1 MQQDVALQHLPD
13 RARKR
18 ESPCRAQ
25 TGVGAPLIAGR
36 ATVLQRDLLFRRALA
51 GGDALAAIV
60 AVTVAADV
68 GGGGL
73 LLSGGAI
80 VAVLAVLVNK
90 LSGLYD
96 RDELLLNKTTL
107 DEAPALF
114 QVATLVTLLTWLL
127 EVEVTREP
135 FGRPQVLI
143 LLVAMFVGSMAA
155 RAAARMLAHRLVEPE
170 RCLVVGAPR
179 AARALTERLGELN
192 ADLVGELDLDL
203 SGDRELALQLLREA
217 VIDRDVH
224 RVILAPESAD
234 SQDMLDSIRMV
245 KSVGVKVSVLP
256 RLLEVI
262 GSSVV
267 FDDLGGLTVLGVR
280 RFGLSRSSAAVKR
293 ALDVAVAAG
302 GLLAVLPFVLA
313 AALAVRLDSRGPVF
327 FRQIR
332 VGRNGE
338 RFEMLKFRTM
348 VDGADAMK
356 AELGHLNEAGGGLFK
371 IADDPRITRVGRAL
385 RKTSLDEM
393 PQLLNV
399 LRGDM
404 SLVGPRPLVVD
415 EDSKVVGMDRRRL
428 HLTPGMTGQWQILGS
443 ARVPLQEMVKIDYL
457 YAANWSFWTDL
468 KIMVRTV
475 PCMLRRQGQ

>member
-1 MQQDVALQHLPD
+1 M
-13 RARKR
+13 
-18 ESPCRAQ
+18 
-25 TGVGAPLIAGR
+25 GAE
-36 ATVLQRDLLFRRALA
+36 Q
-51 GGDALAAIV
+51 
-60 AVTVAADV
+60 
-68 GGGGL
+68 
-73 LLSGGAI
+73 S
-80 VAVLAVLVNK
+80 N
-90 LSGLYD
+90 
-96 RDELLLNKTTL
+96 
-107 DEAPALF
+107 
-114 QVATLVTLLTWLL
+114 
-127 EVEVTREP
+127 
-135 FGRPQVLI
+135 
-143 LLVAMFVGSMAA
+143 
-155 RAAARMLAHRLVEPE
+155 
-170 RCLVVGAPR
+170 
-179 AARALTERLGELN
+179 
-192 ADLVGELDLDL
+192 
-203 SGDRELALQLLREA
+203 
-217 VIDRDVH
+217 
-224 RVILAPESAD
+224 
-234 SQDMLDSIRMV
+234 
-245 KSVGVKVSVLP
+245 
-256 RLLEVI
+256 
-262 GSSVV
+262 SSVV